1 LGRLNFLS
9 VIEPVVGSRGDRYD
23 NALAQTLKGLYKAE
37 QIHSR
42 GPWKS
47 RESLELATLQW
58 VNWLNNIR
66 LLESIGYI
74 PPAEANYWWE
84 LTQKAETAHPTY
96 TQ

>member
-1 LGRLNFLS
+1 MGRLNFLS
-9 VIEPVVGSRGDRYD
+9 VIKPSVGSRVDGYD

-37 QIHSR
+37 QIHRR

-58 VNWLNNIR
+58 VNWFNNIR

-74 PPAEANYWWE
+74 PPAEAEAYYWWE
-84 LTQKAETAHPTY
+84 LTQKAETAHPT
-96 TQ
+96 